1 MKAAV
6 FGPDE
11 NIECGDEDGPNLKK
25 IMIHGNKYFM
35 MSPDQSG
42 YEDALDTDVIILDTK
57 GVLVGVYNDITNKIT
72 TAEWED

>member
-1 MKAAV
+1 
-6 FGPDE
+6 
-11 NIECGDEDGPNLKK
+11 
-25 IMIHGNKYFM
+25 M

-42 YEDALDTDVIILDTK
+42 YEDALDKRVIILDTK